1 MALRM
6 QRMRKDFLI
15 SRVRRQVEQSALV
28 AVVNVGNIGT
38 SQCEQVRRTLAAVG
52 GQVLFTKN
60 SLAAKGL
67 EAAGAADLVP
77 LLKGPTAIATGPAEV
92 PLAKE
97 LLTLSTLFPDFFVI
111 GALLNKRRVLEFME
125 VERLSKLPASDVIHS
140 QLVAQMLPGSSL
152 QVPNV
157 AAYLIGV
164 LHMHVEAQ
172 QAASGGGAEAVSK

>member
-1 MALRM
+1 L
-6 QRMRKDFLI
+6 
-15 SRVRRQVEQSALV
+15 SRVSSADGDKIVKQRPKYLLELAREKAGEAITLSV
-28 AVVNVGNIGT
+28 D
-38 SQCEQVRRTLAAVG
+38 SQDTTLN
-52 GQVLFTKN
+52 QW
-60 SLAAKGL
+60 L